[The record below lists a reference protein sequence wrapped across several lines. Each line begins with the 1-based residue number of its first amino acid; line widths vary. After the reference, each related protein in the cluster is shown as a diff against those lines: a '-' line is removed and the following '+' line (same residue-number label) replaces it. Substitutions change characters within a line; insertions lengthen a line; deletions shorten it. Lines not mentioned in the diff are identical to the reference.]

1 MSGTD
6 VDHAEV
12 DDTGLRE
19 QRQTW
24 SGFGNALSRAIELVV
39 TPVLFG
45 LGGWYLD
52 RWLGTRPVF
61 TLILFLFAIV
71 GMATRMYYAYVAEME
86 AHEQDAPWRRK

>member
-1 MSGTD
+1 MSGT
-6 VDHAEV
+6 EV
-12 DDTGLRE
+12 DDTEVAGRELRD

-61 TLILFLFAIV
+61 TLSLFMLAIV
-71 GMATRMYYAYVAEME
+71 GMAARMYDAYVAEMQ
-86 AHEQDAPWRRK
+86 AHEEAAPWKRK